1 MVVGGELVA
10 LKKLNGCL
18 VQLKYDYFMQELK
31 ALDIPFSVINTVCQL
46 RDARYLSVFAHK
58 ESTKVVLPSR
68 IFYSSCLSE
77 SRLRIFSCFRL
88 SISFFFSMA

>member
-58 ESTKVVLPSR
+58 ESTKVVLP
-68 IFYSSCLSE
+68 ITHILQFMLV
-77 SRLRIFSCFRL
+77 
-88 SISFFFSMA
+88 